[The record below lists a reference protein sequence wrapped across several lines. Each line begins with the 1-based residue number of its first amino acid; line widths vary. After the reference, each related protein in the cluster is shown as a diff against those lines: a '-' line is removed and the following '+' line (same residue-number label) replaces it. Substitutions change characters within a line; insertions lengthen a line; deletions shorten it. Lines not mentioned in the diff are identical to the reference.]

1 MEIEPTS
8 LKTPTLCLNMI
19 VKNESRII
27 TRLLESVVSV
37 IDCYCICD
45 TGSSDNTCELIID
58 YFGEHK
64 INGKI
69 IKENFQN
76 FEYNRNFSLNSCIGM
91 SDYILLLDADMILD
105 IRNFDKNIL
114 LYADDFSILQGSTDF
129 YYKNTRIV
137 RNNGLYNYI
146 GVTHEYIK
154 TPNNSINLTIDKTQ
168 LFINDY
174 GDGGSKKN
182 KFDRDIKL
190 LSDGLINDPT
200 NMRYHFY
207 LANSYYCLDK
217 NEEAIEIYN
226 KRITFGGWD
235 QEVWYSYYRIGLC
248 YQKMGN
254 ISEAI
259 YNWLEGYNFLPERL
273 EGLYEIIQY
282 YRIKNRPKLAIMV
295 YNICKNIL
303 NKKLKNDNYLFLQ
316 NDIYVYKIDYEF
328 TICASYVNISNINN
342 EIIQILNNCTDSN
355 IVNNLL
361 SNMKFYKDIL
371 KPLKIIDFTFSQGM
385 ENQSFSSIVKYENNQ
400 YLMNIENG
408 DKNIISTNKY
418 IVFDYNFNIVRERSE
433 DIDKKTYVRI
443 EDIRLINNVDE
454 LQYNGTGYGKYE
466 ISNWV
471 FTEYVGS
478 THIIYKWAPL
488 QIYKLNKET
497 NLISIVKE
505 KNMPLIFSHLHG
517 STCGYTYNNEI
528 WFVLHIVSHEQHSH
542 CYHLIS
548 VFDIDMN
555 LLRYSS
561 PFKFK
566 GDPVEYCIG
575 LIVEDD
581 RVLMSYSVLSETSV
595 KTTQLSIYS
604 KDYIDNL
611 LVY

>member
-1 MEIEPTS
+1 M
-8 LKTPTLCLNMI
+8 
-19 VKNESRII
+19 
-27 TRLLESVVSV
+27 
-37 IDCYCICD
+37 
-45 TGSSDNTCELIID
+45 
-58 YFGEHK
+58 
-64 INGKI
+64 
-69 IKENFQN
+69 
-76 FEYNRNFSLNSCIGM
+76 
-91 SDYILLLDADMILD
+91 
-105 IRNFDKNIL
+105 
-114 LYADDFSILQGSTDF
+114 
-129 YYKNTRIV
+129 
-137 RNNGLYNYI
+137 
-146 GVTHEYIK
+146 
-154 TPNNSINLTIDKTQ
+154 
-168 LFINDY
+168 
-174 GDGGSKKN
+174 
-182 KFDRDIKL
+182 
-190 LSDGLINDPT
+190 
-200 NMRYHFY
+200 
-207 LANSYYCLDK
+207 
-217 NEEAIEIYN
+217 
-226 KRITFGGWD
+226 
-235 QEVWYSYYRIGLC
+235 
-248 YQKMGN
+248 
-254 ISEAI
+254 
-259 YNWLEGYNFLPERL
+259 
-273 EGLYEIIQY
+273 
-282 YRIKNRPKLAIMV
+282 
-295 YNICKNIL
+295 
-303 NKKLKNDNYLFLQ
+303 
-316 NDIYVYKIDYEF
+316 
-328 TICASYVNISNINN
+328 
-342 EIIQILNNCTDSN
+342 
-355 IVNNLL
+355 NNLL

-528 WFVLHIVSHEQHSH
+528 WFVLHIVSHEQHIH